1 MLCVSIWA
9 LGKALCHDRT
19 LSHALELSPTHLG
32 PGQFLLNG
40 GIAGLHVACKLK
52 VVYGV
57 FMATVDFLKKKPTQ
71 GHVMFQPDLAPHTLR
86 ALEATQNEYN
96 KGC

>member
-1 MLCVSIWA
+1 M
-9 LGKALCHDRT
+9 GKLN
-19 LSHALELSPTHLG
+19 ELYLFQRYPQEINASPVPTHLG

-40 GIAGLHVACKLK
+40 GIAGLHMARKLK

-71 GHVMFQPDLAPHTLR
+71 GHVMS
-86 ALEATQNEYN
+86 
-96 KGC
+96 